1 MLRGFLIWKI
11 EWDSKAL
18 KEAQKLDKNARK
30 KIVEYLENR
39 VLVSQD
45 PYQFG
50 KPLKGDKSG
59 FWRYRVGDYRIL
71 CQIEN
76 QALIVLV
83 IAVGHRKNIY

>member
-1 MLRGFLIWKI
+1 MWKI

-39 VLVSQD
+39 VLASQD

-50 KPLKGDKSG
+50 KPLKGDRSG
-59 FWRYRVGDYRIL
+59 IWRYRVGDYRIL

-83 IAVGHRKNIY
+83 VAVGHRKNIY

>member
-1 MLRGFLIWKI
+1 MWKI

-50 KPLKGDKSG
+50 KPLQRFSN
-59 FWRYRVGDYRIL
+59 
-71 CQIEN
+71 E
-76 QALIVLV
+76 
-83 IAVGHRKNIY
+83 